1 MQKKYY
7 ILSLLL
13 AGFYSGSIA
22 QNCSTPQLEA
32 PFLCLPGNYAFETH
46 SGKIAVYNTADTS
59 VIGISSSVTVSP
71 VATTSYLYA
80 QTEQIGPADHTIG
93 AGDFYTTIDKH
104 VAFEASSAFIIN
116 TVDVYPKDP
125 GDITIRLV
133 QMTGGFMGIGATE
146 NLIASRTVTV
156 SSGGMQTIH
165 LGLSVPQGSNYRLV
179 LTSESCGGLFRNSS
193 GQAFPYTSSS
203 GAAKITGGDYDIM
216 GYYYYFYN
224 WNITPVVCIRLLEIG
239 VGTAPSATVLSTS
252 NSLQAAESGMSY
264 QWMDCVSGNPIAG
277 AVSQQFTPVS
287 EGQYAVVV
295 SDAGCSTTSDCIDFT
310 AGTTGL
316 AGINGHSVRIYPN
329 PATDRLFIE
338 TDELISTIR
347 ITDHKGVTVL
357 NDYTTATVDLS
368 TLTSGIYFLEI
379 SNQKGE
385 TFISKVVKR

>member
-156 SSGGMQTIH
+156 SSGGMQTIPSWTFCSAGEQ
-165 LGLSVPQGSNYRLV
+165 LP
-179 LTSESCGGLFRNSS
+179 
-193 GQAFPYTSSS
+193 S
-203 GAAKITGGDYDIM
+203 GAYIGIVRRTFQKQFRSGFSVYIIFRGCENYGG
-216 GYYYYFYN
+216 
-224 WNITPVVCIRLLEIG
+224 
-239 VGTAPSATVLSTS
+239 
-252 NSLQAAESGMSY
+252 
-264 QWMDCVSGNPIAG
+264 
-277 AVSQQFTPVS
+277 
-287 EGQYAVVV
+287 
-295 SDAGCSTTSDCIDFT
+295 
-310 AGTTGL
+310 
-316 AGINGHSVRIYPN
+316 
-329 PATDRLFIE
+329 
-338 TDELISTIR
+338 
-347 ITDHKGVTVL
+347 
-357 NDYTTATVDLS
+357 
-368 TLTSGIYFLEI
+368 
-379 SNQKGE
+379 
-385 TFISKVVKR
+385 